1 MGGDEMVGRNG
12 FLRGNKRGWSRSFR
26 AIMRKRFLLEV
37 VCLLACAYARAQ
49 TTGSL
54 LGVLTDQNGAV
65 IPSATVRVTN
75 TDTGF
80 TASTVSN
87 AQGSYLVPLL
97 PIGHYSIAVTAS
109 GFKSYTQSN
118 VLVPVAQDIRV
129 DVKLEIGQ
137 VAQTVTVNGNAIN
150 IDTTTAT
157 LGETVDNARL
167 EDLPLNGRNAADL
180 LGLLPGVADVS
191 APVYQTGARGGP
203 SFSIAGS
210 RTDFGNM
217 QLDGTTITD
226 ALSNSNQN
234 LPNPDA
240 LSEFRV
246 LTDSFGAEY
255 GRAGGG
261 VILAVTKS
269 GTNQFHG
276 GAWEYLRNNAFD
288 ANVKLV
294 PAGTP
299 KSLLRYDQFGGDF
312 GGPVILPK
320 YNGKNRTFFFVN
332 YEGIRIHQES
342 LTTTFVP
349 TAAETTGD
357 FSALLPS
364 QVLTDPNT
372 RLPYPGNI
380 IPTNELDPVAIKY
393 NAAFVPL
400 PNQPNGELQHLQAGP
415 SNVNQLIIK
424 ADQTFGSRDRM
435 WFRLFR
441 NKAITTGPNPIPF
454 FTTPSGY
461 QYQSYAADEIHTF
474 SPNVINEFEASYS
487 RPEGLP
493 FTTENG
499 QSPSQL
505 GINSNGFTPYPQTPD
520 MSVSGAFSAGS
531 GWYVDEPSYFRE
543 FEDKVSWLHG
553 KHDIVAGM
561 NFNAES
567 NGDLAYP
574 PMTWSFS
581 GQYTGSALADY
592 MIGRPNG
599 FSVNTTIVDHGRS
612 KLFQPFFQDTFK
624 VTKQFTLDLGLRY
637 YYQTPWTQSSPG
649 GASTYVTSQQQS
661 TVFPTAPPGL
671 VAPGDKGVPPGLYFP
686 WKLGFEPRIGLA
698 WDVTGNGTTSVRA
711 AWGVF
716 HPVVDEEVEA
726 IETNNEPYLVTFSD
740 TPPNTENPW
749 AGLTD
754 PLPYNPKNPSFGPF
768 PGETQS
774 YVDPNFRPAEIQQ
787 FNLNVQHRF
796 GADLF
801 ADVAY
806 VGTVSQHMYDA
817 TDLNPATYIRGNDA
831 SGNPLS
837 TEANAQSRR
846 PILPQYYGSI
856 PALFDDADAAYH
868 SLQVEVQKR
877 ISHNYSVQAAY
888 TWEKSIDDHS
898 GSLIGPPP
906 YGPQNPTDLK
916 ADRGLS
922 DFNVGQIFVV
932 NALWDLP
939 ALTGKGVLTAVAG
952 GWKLTTIVGWS
963 GGNPQTVYTGV
974 DNALLGYCR
983 ALTGGERADL
993 IGDSSLAGGRSR
1005 AAREA
1010 EYFNTAAFAQ
1020 PGPGQFG
1027 TLGRNTIINPGNL
1040 QDDVSVMKKL
1050 YTLPHEFGGFQFRV
1064 DYFNVLNRTN
1074 LSGPQTTMTSS
1085 AFGQILS
1092 AGPQRIG
1099 QVALRYDF

>member
-1 MGGDEMVGRNG
+1 M
-12 FLRGNKRGWSRSFR
+12 FLMAVFLFVCGNAW
-26 AIMRKRFLLEV
+26 
-37 VCLLACAYARAQ
+37 AQ

-54 LGVLTDQNGAV
+54 LGVVSDQNGAV
-65 IPSATVRVTN
+65 VSSATVRATN

-80 TASTVSN
+80 TAKTVSN
-87 AQGSYLVPLL
+87 SEGSYLVPLL
-97 PIGHYSIAVTAS
+97 PIGHYSISVTAS
-109 GFKSYTQSN
+109 GFKSFSESN
-118 VLVPVAQDIRV
+118 VLIPVAQEIRV
-129 DVKLEIGQ
+129 DVKLEVGQ
-137 VAQTVTVNGNAIN
+137 VDQTVSVNGNAIN

-203 SFSIAGS
+203 SYSVSGS

-226 ALSNSNQN
+226 ALANSNQN

-246 LTDSFGAEY
+246 LTDSYGAEY

-288 ANVKLV
+288 ANIKLV

-299 KSLLRYDQFGGDF
+299 KALLRQDQFGGDF

-320 YNGKNRTFFFVN
+320 YNGRNRTFFFVD
-332 YEGIRIHQES
+332 YEGLRIHQVS

-349 TAAETTGD
+349 TAAERAGD
-357 FSALLPS
+357 FSAVSTP
-364 QVLTDPNT
+364 LTNPNT
-372 RLPYPGNI
+372 GLPFTNNQ
-380 IPTNELDPVAIKY
+380 IPTSMLDPVAIKY
-393 NAAFVPL
+393 NTAFVPL
-400 PNQPNGELQHLQAGP
+400 PNQPNGELQYLQPGP
-415 SNVNQLIIK
+415 TNANQFIIK

-441 NKAITTGPNPIPF
+441 NKAISTGPNPIPF
-454 FTTPSGY
+454 FTTPSGA
-461 QYQSYAADEIHTF
+461 QYQTYAADEIHTF
-474 SPNVINEFEASYS
+474 SPNIINEFEASYS

-520 MSVSGAFSAGS
+520 ISVSGAFSAGS
-531 GWYVDEPSYFRE
+531 GWFVDEPSYFRE
-543 FEDKVSWLHG
+543 FEDKVSWIHE

-574 PMTWSFS
+574 PMSWSFT
-581 GQYTGSALADY
+581 GQYTGNGLADY
-592 MIGRPNG
+592 MIGRPNN
-599 FSVNTTIVDHGRS
+599 FNVTTTIIDHGRS
-612 KLFQPFFQDTFK
+612 KLFQPFFQDNFK
-624 VTKQFTLDLGLRY
+624 VTKQLTLDLGLRY
-637 YYQTPWTQSSPG
+637 DYQTPWTQSSPG
-649 GASTYVTSQQQS
+649 GASTYLPGAQS
-661 TVFPTAPPGL
+661 TVYPTAPPGL
-671 VAPGDKGVPPGLYFP
+671 VVPGDKGVPPGLYFP
-686 WKLGFEPRIGLA
+686 WKLGFEPRIGVA

-726 IETNNEPYLVTFSD
+726 IETNNEPYLVGFSSAPPD
-740 TPPNTENPW
+740 TEDPW
-749 AGLTD
+749 AGTGD

-768 PGETQS
+768 PGITQS
-774 YVDPNFRPAEIQQ
+774 YVDPHFRPAEVQQ

-796 GADLF
+796 GNDLF
-801 ADVAY
+801 ADIAY
-806 VGTVSQHMYDA
+806 VGTISQHLYSA
-817 TDLNPATYIRGNDA
+817 TDLNPAVYGPGA
-831 SGNPLS
+831 

-846 PILPQYYGSI
+846 PIFPQYYGSM
-856 PALFDDADAAYH
+856 PAMFPNADASYH
-868 SLQVEVQKR
+868 SLQAEVQKR
-877 ISHNYSVQAAY
+877 ISHSYSVQAAY
-888 TWEKSIDDHS
+888 TWAKSMDNHS
-898 GSLIGPPP
+898 ASLLGN
-906 YGPQNPTDLK
+906 GPQNPSNLK
-916 ADRGLS
+916 AEWGLS

-963 GGNPQTVYTGV
+963 GGNPSTVFSGQ
-974 DNALLGYCR
+974 DNALIGYCR
-983 ALTGGERADL
+983 ANSGEERADL
-993 IGDSSLAGGRSR
+993 IGNPNLAGGRSR

-1010 EYFNTAAFAQ
+1010 EYFNTAAFGE

-1027 TLGRNTIINPGNL
+1027 TLRRNTIINPGSL
-1040 QDDVSVMKKL
+1040 QNDVSVMKKL
-1050 YTLPHEFGGFQFRV
+1050 VILPHEFGGFQFRV
-1064 DYFNVLNRTN
+1064 DFFNVLNRTN

-1092 AGPQRIG
+1092 ANPQRIG
-1099 QVALRYDF
+1099 QFALRYDF